1 MNITFTKKLLDVS
14 KYHIKNYGD
23 LAKSVGLKN
32 GQRTI
37 EKIMNNNPYLV
48 LIPCPRVVMSTDK
61 IGGYAYGKNVKT
73 KMLGNKCLEII
84 NQSIKI
90 FDKKLFVF

>member
-1 MNITFTKKLLDVS
+1 
-14 KYHIKNYGD
+14 
-23 LAKSVGLKN
+23 
-32 GQRTI
+32 
-37 EKIMNNNPYLV
+37 MNNNPCL
-48 LIPCPRVVMSTDK
+48 LWFPNPRVVMSTDK

-73 KMLGNKCLEII
+73 KMLGNKWLEII